1 MSQHKVALLGVPVDH
16 NSSFL
21 PGASLAPAR
30 IREAFHCDSSNMWT
44 ELGVDLGNNENW
56 VDAGDVSF
64 ADGDRLKTSQKIRA
78 TTLEL
83 IAEGKRVLSLGGD
96 HSVSFPL
103 IDAHAQSYDGLNI
116 LHVDAH
122 GDLYDDFEG
131 NPLSHASPFARLMET
146 GRISRLLQVGIRT
159 LNDHQREQAARF
171 GVEIIEMK
179 DWDDNAQLG
188 FDGPVYL
195 SVDLDGLDPAFAPGV
210 SHHEPGGFSSRQV
223 INLVHCFE
231 GPLVGA
237 DIVELNPHRD
247 INNMTAMVAARLAK
261 EIMGRLLV
269 GG

>member
-16 NSSFL
+16 NSSYL
-21 PGASLAPAR
+21 PGAASAPAR
-30 IREAFHCDSSNMWT
+30 IREAIHCDSSNMWT
-44 ELGVDLGNNENW
+44 ELGVNLGDNENW
-56 VDAGDVSF
+56 VNVGDIAF
-64 ADGDRLKTSQKIRA
+64 PNDDRQQTSQMIRA
-78 TTLEL
+78 TALEL
-83 IAEGKRVLSLGGD
+83 IAEGKRVLSFGGD

-103 IDAHAQSYDGLNI
+103 IDAHAQSYDGLNV

-122 GDLYDDFEG
+122 GDLYDDFGG

-159 LNDHQREQAARF
+159 LNSHQRAQAAKF

-179 DWDDNAQLG
+179 DWSDNAQIG

-195 SVDLDGLDPAFAPGV
+195 SIDLDGLDPAFAPGV
-210 SHHEPGGFSSRQV
+210 SHYEPGGFSSRQV
-223 INLVHCFE
+223 IDIIHNFKGALI
-231 GPLVGA
+231 GA

-247 INNMTAMVAARLAK
+247 INNMTAMVAARLSK

>member
-21 PGASLAPAR
+21 TGPALAPAR
-30 IREAFHCDSSNMWT
+30 IREAIHCDSSNMWT
-44 ELGVDLGNNENW
+44 ELGIDLGNNQNW
-56 VDAGDVSF
+56 VDVGDINF
-64 ADGDRLKTSQKIRA
+64 PNNDRHATSEKIRA
-78 TTLEL
+78 TALEL
-83 IAEGKRVLSLGGD
+83 IAEGRRVLSLGGD

-116 LHVDAH
+116 LHIDAH

-146 GRISRLLQVGIRT
+146 GRISRLVQVGIRT
-159 LNDHQREQAARF
+159 LNDHQREQATKF
-171 GVEIIEMK
+171 GVEIVEMK
-179 DWDDNAQLG
+179 DWSDDSNIG

-223 INLVHCFE
+223 INLVHRFK
-231 GPLVGA
+231 GGLIGA
-237 DIVELNPHRD
+237 DVVELNPHRD

-261 EIMGRLLV
+261 EIMARLLV

>member
-16 NSSFL
+16 NSSYL
-21 PGASLAPAR
+21 KGAALAPAR
-30 IREAFHCDSSNMWT
+30 IREAIHCDSSNMWT
-44 ELGVDLGNNENW
+44 ELSVDLGNNENW
-56 VDAGDVSF
+56 VDAGDVVLPSS
-64 ADGDRLKTSQKIRA
+64 DRLQTSQKIRE

-83 IAEGKRVLSLGGD
+83 IGEGKRVLSFGGD

-122 GDLYDDFEG
+122 GDLYNDFEG

-159 LNDHQREQAARF
+159 LNQHQREQAAKF

-179 DWDDNAQLG
+179 DWSDTANIG

-223 INLVHCFE
+223 INLIHQFK
-231 GPLVGA
+231 GGLVGA

-261 EIMGRLLV
+261 EIMARLLV
-269 GG
+269 GS